1 MSNGYTKGI
10 SKMNIEFCKIDT
22 CLKEENG
29 NMTIIRKLFLDLK
42 KASNQRFVNE
52 QLLLFREH
60 IASKIDEALG
70 PIKEE
75 TICEV
80 GVTRPEK
87 VYGDSKKDRVSL
99 IFEANVFKVKR
110 KEEYGKKQL
119 TFDC

>member
-1 MSNGYTKGI
+1 MNKGYTKGI
-10 SKMNIEFCKIDT
+10 TKMNVKFCKLDT

-29 NMTIIRKLFLDLK
+29 NMTIIRKLILDID
-42 KASNQRFVNE
+42 KADRQFVNE

-60 IASKIDEALG
+60 IAYKIDEALG

-87 VYGDSKKDRVSL
+87 IYGDCKVDKVSL

-110 KEEYGKKQL
+110 KENHGKKQL
-119 TFDC
+119 SFDC